1 MGEWFLK
8 IRPGFLFASVGRG
21 VLKSQVGVT
30 DSQAEDLSLRRS
42 LDSWAYQKKRVSAN
56 QAVVYFEQNAIPALL
71 FARR

>member
-8 IRPGFLFASVGRG
+8 IRPGFLFASVSRG

-42 LDSWAYQKKRVSAN
+42 LDLCGLSGETSLRQSSSC
-56 QAVVYFEQNAIPALL
+56 LL
-71 FARR
+71 